1 MQDLIARPVGHVNM
15 RVWRNGV
22 PEEWGARNFVVG
34 GYAQIS
40 ALLLGG
46 DFAGNSITQIGFGSN
61 SLPPAV
67 GNTGL
72 SLDAY
77 VKDVDSV
84 SYPRTNQVAFQFSLG
99 QFEGNGIVI
108 AEYGLLTG
116 AGTLYSRLVRA
127 KPMTKD
133 SSMSLT
139 ATWTITFG

>member
-1 MQDLIARPVGHVNM
+1 MQDLITRPIGHVDM
-15 RVWRNGV
+15 RVWRGGV
-22 PEEWGARNFVVG
+22 LEEWDAQNFVVG

-46 DFAGNSITQIGFGSN
+46 DFADNSITQIGFGSN
-61 SLPPAV
+61 SLPPAL

-77 VKDVDSV
+77 IKDVDSV
-84 SYPRTNQVAFQFSLG
+84 SYPRSNQVAFQFSLG
-99 QFEGNGIVI
+99 QFEGNGVLI

-116 AGTLYSRLVRA
+116 SGALYSRLVRA